1 MIKIRAFRAVDDH
14 DACRKFIMGHTHVLE
29 NIGVKRVTSSK
40 DEWMYNPASFVII
53 VESEDGEKVYGG
65 ARVHVAGGTQ
75 PLPIEEATGYLDK
88 KIFDVVKDY
97 AAAGT
102 GEICGLWNSREVAGM
117 GIGSV
122 FLTRASVTIS
132 TQIGLNTL
140 FALCAPYTIAMAQ
153 NVGYHIL
160 ETVGNK
166 GTFYYPKLD
175 LIATTMILEDVD
187 TLKLASVEERDS
199 IMSLRSNPNQVRV
212 EVLRKK
218 ELEINYQLE
227 IPNINSWYTAGILKF
242 PAH

>member
-1 MIKIRAFRAVDDH
+1 
-14 DACRKFIMGHTHVLE
+14 MGHTHVLE